1 MREKKEREEEEENGV
16 KIILE
21 TFEITQNIERKMQYY
36 VPLTSEEFTFSV
48 YLIFFE
54 PKILH

>member
-21 TFEITQNIERKMQYY
+21 TFEITQNIERKMQYN

-48 YLIFFE
+48 YLIFFQR
-54 PKILH
+54 KILH